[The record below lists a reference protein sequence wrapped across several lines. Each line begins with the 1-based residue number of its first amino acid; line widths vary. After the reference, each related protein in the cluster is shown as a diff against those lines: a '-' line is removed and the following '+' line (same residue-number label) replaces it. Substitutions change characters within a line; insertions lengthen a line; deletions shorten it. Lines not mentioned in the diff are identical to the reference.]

1 MEASMQH
8 YRNASGNSA
17 ITAYET
23 APGSITIEFNDG
35 GVYVYNTRS
44 TGKAAIAD
52 MQRLAASG
60 RGLAT
65 YINQHVRQRY
75 ARRLR

>member
-1 MEASMQH
+1 MQP
-8 YRNASGNSA
+8 YRNAGGDSPVA
-17 ITAYET
+17 AYET
-23 APGSITIEFNDG
+23 AADSITVEFTDG
-35 GVYVYNTRS
+35 GIYLYTARS

-52 MQRLAASG
+52 MQRLAAAG

-65 YINQHVRQRY
+65 YINQHVRQNY